1 MNNLEDMLAAINRA
15 REMVLE
21 NTKVLVVH
29 TDFIKN
35 LIRLEQLNPETKI
48 PPNILFDLN
57 DLCDI
62 DKAIVLEG
70 DMKEHM
76 LQMRNDGLITLYTFD
91 QLKKLLEEK

>member
-1 MNNLEDMLAAINRA
+1 MNNVEDILAAINRA

-35 LIRLEQLNPETKI
+35 LIRPERLHPEMKI
-48 PPNILFDLN
+48 PPNILFMLD
-57 DLCDI
+57 DRCDV
-62 DKAIVLEG
+62 DKAIVLES

-91 QLKKLLEEK
+91 QLKRLLEEK